1 MTPRLTDDAKR
12 LIGEQRGLIADWQA
26 EDVGLNRRRL
36 NRACRSGWRQVT
48 PHVFARDTSEPTAS
62 QLRLAGLLEAGP
74 GAALAG
80 RSALLEA
87 GWKGAD
93 EGYVDVVLER
103 GGRWRS
109 RSPVPWL
116 RLHFPMTPPR
126 GIGSPCRTT
135 PPRSTIDAAA
145 WSSTAR
151 ESLVILV
158 SSAQQRLVTPGQLR
172 RELEMHGRIP
182 NRRRI
187 ADALAELDLG
197 ATSSNEAAFLRE
209 CRRRGL
215 PTPRMQTRRRARGR
229 NRITDAEFVLPDGR
243 LLIVEIDGIGH
254 LEVSS
259 WHADISRHNE
269 LALSTGALILRVTG
283 WEVHHDPDPFFDM
296 LVDLM
301 HPFR

>member
-1 MTPRLTDDAKR
+1 MTPRLTADAQR
-12 LIGEQRGLIADWQA
+12 LIVDQRGLIADWQTEA
-26 EDVGLNRRRL
+26 VGLNRRRL
-36 NRACRSGWRQVT
+36 MRACHCGWRQVT
-48 PHVFARDTSEPTAS
+48 PHVFARDTSDPTAS
-62 QLRLAGLLEAGP
+62 QIRQAGLLEAGP

-80 RSALLEA
+80 RSALFEA
-87 GWKGAD
+87 GWRGTD
-93 EGYVDVVLER
+93 EGYVDVALDRKV
-103 GGRWRS
+103 RWRS

-116 RLHFPMTPPR
+116 RLHFPVAPPR
-126 GIGSPCRTT
+126 ITGHPSRTS
-135 PPRSTIDAAA
+135 PPRSAIDAAA
-145 WSSTAR
+145 WARTAR
-151 ESLVILV
+151 EALVILV
-158 SSAQQRLVTPGQLR
+158 SSAQQRLVTPEQLR
-172 RELEMHGRIP
+172 RELESRGRIP

-187 ADALAELDLG
+187 ADALAELEGG

-215 PTPRMQTRRRARGR
+215 PTPRMQTPRRARGR

-259 WHADISRHNE
+259 WHADISRQNE

-296 LVDLM
+296 VVDLM
-301 HPFR
+301 NPFR